1 MTRQLGSL
9 PMLPSKPSP
18 NWAVDDWAP
27 GSRRKKAE
35 RGKLYFTNLQ
45 SKENVPTM
53 INPKP
58 CGHLCCCVV
67 RGCEQ
72 VWGGLA
78 MGRAQP
84 WLRSQGPSPD
94 GVGRGW
100 KVLDRQVTN
109 TQR

>member
-1 MTRQLGSL
+1 MAPQLGSL
-9 PMLPSKPSP
+9 LTLPAIPGPS
-18 NWAVDDWAP
+18 WVVGDWTP
-27 GSRRKKAE
+27 GSHRKKAE

-72 VWGGLA
+72 V
-78 MGRAQP
+78 
-84 WLRSQGPSPD
+84 
-94 GVGRGW
+94 
-100 KVLDRQVTN
+100 
-109 TQR
+109 

>member
-1 MTRQLGSL
+1 MTTRLGSL
-9 PMLPSKPSP
+9 CSS
-18 NWAVDDWAP
+18 WP
-27 GSRRKKAE
+27 GLAGNTASGSHRKKAE

-72 VWGGLA
+72 VG
-78 MGRAQP
+78 
-84 WLRSQGPSPD
+84 
-94 GVGRGW
+94 
-100 KVLDRQVTN
+100 
-109 TQR
+109 

>member
-1 MTRQLGSL
+1 MAPVG
-9 PMLPSKPSP
+9 P
-18 NWAVDDWAP
+18 VGDWAP
-27 GSRRKKAE
+27 GSHRKKAE

-72 VWGGLA
+72 VQCDPGLPELQLG
-78 MGRAQP
+78 MGKR
-84 WLRSQGPSPD
+84 
-94 GVGRGW
+94 
-100 KVLDRQVTN
+100 
-109 TQR
+109 